1 MPAPTTTTSAATS
14 RSSGGRGD
22 ESLPSNHSERSTVR
36 GYPVLPGPT
45 PGQETTVVG
54 CRALVAVVLTAL
66 AVAGCGTGGRE
77 RDAAA
82 VAERF
87 HAALERG
94 DAQTA
99 CDQLS
104 EETASKL
111 EQQEGK
117 PCEKAILTLKLPKGG
132 TAAVRRVEITSAYV
146 GLAEGSADFLDE
158 GPEGWRISAAG
169 CEPTASDQP
178 YECEVEG

>member
-1 MPAPTTTTSAATS
+1 LPA
-14 RSSGGRGD
+14 
-22 ESLPSNHSERSTVR
+22 
-36 GYPVLPGPT
+36 PT

-54 CRALVAVVLTAL
+54 SRGLLAACLIALPVAA
-66 AVAGCGTGGRE
+66 CGTGARE

-87 HAALERG
+87 HAALEQG
-94 DAQTA
+94 DGRAA
-99 CDQLS
+99 CDELS
-104 EETASKL
+104 EETASKV

-117 PCEKAILTLKLPKGG
+117 PCEEAILTLKLPKGG
-132 TAAVRRVEITSAYV
+132 TAAVRRVEITTAYI

-158 GPEGWRISAAG
+158 GPEGWKVSAAG
-169 CEPTASDQP
+169 CQPSASSDQP